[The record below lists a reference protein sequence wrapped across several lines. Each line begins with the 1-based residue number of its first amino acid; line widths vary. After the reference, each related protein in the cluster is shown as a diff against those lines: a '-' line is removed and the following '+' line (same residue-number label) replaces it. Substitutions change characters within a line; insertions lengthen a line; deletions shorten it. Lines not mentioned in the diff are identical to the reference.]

1 MVFLP
6 KEQGARLA
14 CERAIE
20 RAIIEEGQILLGW
33 RDLHFIENL
42 NLWELKV

>member
-20 RAIIEEGQILLGW
+20 RAIIEEGQVLLGW
-33 RDLHFIENL
+33 RKPFRLIALFLCRQE
-42 NLWELKV
+42 